1 MAVGRRSNQYSFAS
15 RPRGADNTA
24 TQTGFYIDI
33 DGSGGS
39 TIAGLFASNT
49 FSRRTFT
56 RPFSGGMAPL
66 PFHIRLDQSE
76 RAIRFALC
84 RRGASFDVNQHGE
97 HGGESDLRQ
106 YTLYL
111 MRDGG
116 AGIYTA
122 GRLMNSN
129 IHAGAGAIGLG
140 DIAALYRAPWS
151 MFRAAAPLY
160 TSPDA
165 PAAQPAAAQYRH
177 FLCM

>member
-1 MAVGRRSNQYSFAS
+1 MQFDSPYVDGVQVSTSTNTENMAANQ
-15 RPRGADNTA
+15 
-24 TQTGFYIDI
+24 
-33 DGSGGS
+33 
-39 TIAGLFASNT
+39 T
-49 FSRRTFT
+49 F
-56 RPFSGGMAPL
+56 G
-66 PFHIRLDQSE
+66 
-76 RAIRFALC
+76 
-84 RRGASFDVNQHGE
+84 NN
-97 HGGESDLRQ
+97 
-106 YTLYL
+106 TLYL

-116 AGIYTA
+116 AGTYTA